1 MAVAPVAFCVG
12 DAMLNDDG
20 SFTSELLDWGQEH
33 WKLMSFIVQ
42 HRIRRCLKLMFVSSL
57 YYIPL
62 ILSFF
67 PIELE
72 VSLSENY
79 EVYQFCEGFIISVS
93 LPGLWL
99 LDVKNHDLIYLNDMH
114 FLDLLVVQ

>member
-114 FLDLLVVQ
+114 FLDLLVV